1 MGWIKPV
8 GTKLVK
14 YGPQAQLVWRH
25 VAAPATTAAQ
35 RTFAAQIARRTAL
48 NHADTVVEGAIVKVM
63 HEGAIHWV
71 VFSGGKPVTAY
82 PTTQVTLETLVADA
96 DLSKMTTPDQFRAK
110 RAEAS
115 KKRRALEGARTFG
128 QQLRRRRDRF

>member
-1 MGWIKPV
+1 MSWIRPV
-8 GTKLVK
+8 GTRLVK

-25 VAAPATTAAQ
+25 VAAPATSAAQ
-35 RTFAAQIARRTAL
+35 RTFAGQIALRTAL

-63 HEGAIHWV
+63 HEGGIHWV
-71 VFSGGKPVTAY
+71 VFSRGKPVTAY
-82 PTTQVTLETLVADA
+82 PTTSVTLEALVADA
-96 DLSKMTTPDQFRAK
+96 DLSKMMTPDQFRTK

-115 KKRRALEGARTFG
+115 KKRQVLDGARTFG